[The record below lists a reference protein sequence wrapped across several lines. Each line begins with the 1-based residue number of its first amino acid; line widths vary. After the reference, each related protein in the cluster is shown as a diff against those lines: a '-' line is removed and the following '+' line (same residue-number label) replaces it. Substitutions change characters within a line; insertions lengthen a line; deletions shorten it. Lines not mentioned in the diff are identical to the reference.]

1 MNDLLSMW
9 MMHLTQELFLEG
21 DQAPVEVDVGE
32 VRKAS
37 KAIDILGS
45 AGGIDMAIGF
55 CYGPCIGIVTC
66 NCKIVGIHFSVVMLC
81 PFQ

>member
-32 VRKAS
+32 VRKVSRAM
-37 KAIDILGS
+37 DILGS
-45 AGGIDMAIGF
+45 AGGDRHGHRILLWTLHWY
-55 CYGPCIGIVTC
+55 CYVQ
-66 NCKIVGIHFSVVMLC
+66 L
-81 PFQ
+81 